1 VTSLTN
7 DDRWIAYR
15 KPSPAARLRLFCF
28 HYAGGG
34 ASVFRDWQGIVPAEI
49 EICPVQLPGRESR
62 LRDPALTRVEPLID
76 NLTRVLEPFLDLPF
90 AFFGHSMGAILSHE
104 LALRL
109 RALEK
114 PLPAHLLLSAR
125 RAPHRPEKDK
135 PIHDLPEEEFKQELR
150 ELDGTPEAVLEHPE
164 LMELLSPVLR
174 ADFAVCETHEH
185 QAQEPLTL
193 PISVFG
199 GLGDEK
205 VDRQD
210 LEAWRQYTTG
220 SFKLRMFAGNHF
232 FLQDAAKAD
241 LLRCLCEDLAASTGL
256 LGGGA

>member
-1 VTSLTN
+1 MTQPSPDN
-7 DDRWIAYR
+7 RWIAYR
-15 KPSPAARLRLFCF
+15 KPNPAARLRLFCF

-34 ASVFRDWQGIVPAEI
+34 ASVFRDWQGAVPSAI

-62 LRDPALTRVEPLID
+62 LRDPALTRVGPIID
-76 NLTRVLEPFLDLPF
+76 ALPGVMEHLFDLPF

-109 RALEK
+109 RSLGK
-114 PLPAHLLLSAR
+114 PMPVHLLLSAR

-135 PIHDLPEEEFKQELR
+135 PIHDLPEEEFKHELR
-150 ELDGTPEAVLEHPE
+150 QLEGTPEAVLEHPE
-164 LMELLSPVLR
+164 LMELLSPLLR
-174 ADFAVCETHEH
+174 ADFAVCETHEY
-185 QAQEPLTL
+185 QPAEPLTI

-199 GLGDEK
+199 GLGDHK

-210 LEAWRQYTTG
+210 LEEWRQYTTG
-220 SFKLRMFAGNHF
+220 PFKMRMFDGNHF
-232 FLQDAAKAD
+232 FLQGPARTDV
-241 LLRCLCEDLAASTGL
+241 LRCLCEDLAATTGL

>member
-1 VTSLTN
+1 VTKPNSDN
-7 DDRWIAYR
+7 RWIAYR
-15 KPSPAARLRLFCF
+15 KPNPAARLRLFCF

-34 ASVFRDWQGIVPAEI
+34 ASVFRDWQSSVPAAI

-62 LRDPALTRVEPLID
+62 LRDPALTRVGPIID
-76 NLTRVLEPFLDLPF
+76 TLPGVMEHLFDLPF
-90 AFFGHSMGAILSHE
+90 AFFGHSMGTILSHE

-109 RALEK
+109 RALGK
-114 PLPAHLLLSAR
+114 PEPVHLLLSAR

-135 PIHDLPEEEFKQELR
+135 PIHDLPEEEFKHELR

-174 ADFAVCETHEH
+174 ADFAVCETHVHTPE
-185 QAQEPLTL
+185 APLAT

-210 LEAWRQYTTG
+210 LEEWRQYTSG
-220 SFKLRMFAGNHF
+220 SFKMRMFAGNHF
-232 FLQDAAKAD
+232 FLQGTAKAD

-256 LGGGA
+256 LGS